1 MKKKIFFGFLYI
13 DKKIGKL
20 NFQSKNFEER
30 YSVYLKNAA
39 QLNLSIRKCGYKF
52 IILTNNKAYIQKKI
66 KKDIKNSICVQEIL
80 FKTSVP
86 RNMHFF
92 SCHYRVDVFRYFS
105 KLRNTISILLDLD
118 VVIIRNLKKINFSIF
133 SNTGIVHDIS
143 SNFFPAYGI
152 KKVSSDL
159 EMLTGFKINNAKWYG
174 GDFIAGSE
182 NFFHILHT
190 KTKKYQEKFI
200 KLSKK
205 FSNYTDE
212 FFLTAAILD
221 IEKNK
226 NYKIVDGSKLKIW
239 SRYWSVNTKHKQN
252 KIENYLKFFML
263 HLPADKNFIANF
275 YESFGSAKYF
285 KKVYVSKINAY
296 SHRLLNKF
304 KKIVKIFYQNLF

>member
-1 MKKKIFFGFLYI
+1 MKKKFFFGFLYV
-13 DKKIGKL
+13 DKKAGKL

-39 QLNLSIRKCGYKF
+39 LLNLSIRKCGYKF
-52 IILTNNKAYIQKKI
+52 VILTNNKAYIEKKI
-66 KKDIKNSICVQEIL
+66 KKEIKDSICIQEIL
-80 FKTSVP
+80 FNTSVP

-105 KLRNTISILLDLD
+105 KLKNTISILLDLD
-118 VVIIRNLKKINFSIF
+118 VVIIKNLKKINFNVF
-133 SNTGIVHDIS
+133 SNSGIVHDIS
-143 SNFFPAYGI
+143 SNIFPAYGL
-152 KKVSSDL
+152 KKISCDL

-182 NFFHILHT
+182 NFFHILYL
-190 KTKKYQEKFI
+190 KTKKYQAKLV

-205 FSNYTDE
+205 FPNYTDE

-221 IEKNK
+221 IEKNT
-226 NYKIVDGSKLKIW
+226 NYKIVDGSKIKIW

-252 KIENYLKFFML
+252 KIETYLKFFML

-275 YESFGSAKYF
+275 YDSLGSAKYF
-285 KKVYVSKINAY
+285 KTAYVSKINSY
-296 SHRLLNKF
+296 SHRLLNKL
-304 KKIVKIFYQNLF
+304 KKIVKFFIKISF